1 MGNIDI
7 MSIRFLGGQI
17 GEALNENHLIKMK
30 DIVGVE
36 IKDLVKMFTG
46 VPFAVSRFLT
56 NDVEKAQWLK
66 TLAVGICM
74 EECAEKGPPASVG
87 GCKTF
92 KKVTRNSPRH
102 CPTPDLRDSGILQ
115 HPRGLQQGARRPW

>member
-30 DIVGVE
+30 DIVAVDF
-36 IKDLVKMFTG
+36 KDLLKYLNG
-46 VPFAVSRFLT
+46 VVFNVSRFLT
-56 NDVEKAQWLK
+56 GEVEKAQWLK
-66 TLAVGICM
+66 ALALGICN

-92 KKVTRNSPRH
+92 KKADNFKE
-102 CPTPDLRDSGILQ
+102 LEKYI
-115 HPRGLQQGARRPW
+115 GLVVIDIIHKIQETMEDF